1 MIAVVTIVL
10 WLVVLT
16 LGLYAVLSDKGSGD
30 LPPIPANAES
40 LSLLGTE
47 YSICVPSPGAGNV
60 GLEGTGDAAMG
71 YVVAGDSFPAK
82 TYGLFTPPFADEGC
96 VNVGGTTVQ
105 FTYNTMMAEDET
117 NYLLISNTKTL
128 QQLIDHYFPASG
140 GWTENV

>member
-30 LPPIPANAES
+30 LPPIPANAET
-40 LSLLGTE
+40 LFLLGTD

-60 GLEGTGDAAMG
+60 GIEGTGDGATGYLVAANG
-71 YVVAGDSFPAK
+71 YLAK
-82 TYGLFTPPFADEGC
+82 TYYLSTPYFADDGC
-96 VNVGGTTVQ
+96 VNITGGTFQ
-105 FTYNTMMAEDET
+105 LTYNTMLADGVT
-117 NYLLISNTKTL
+117 DYLVISNTKTL

-140 GWTENV
+140 GWSEDV